1 MNKRSKMTEKEREEL
16 WEEEAVNWD
25 TKPSKL
31 KPLSVDFNLK
41 GVEIDFE
48 TADNIVT
55 ASMFDL
61 YYNLK
66 KEIEYRK
73 AIKEPPKWWEEDL
86 EDNEKLLDATITIL
100 KHFAAYTKWP
110 EELKDK
116 EEVD

>member
-1 MNKRSKMTEKEREEL
+1 MNKRSKMTEKECEEL
-16 WEEEAVNWD
+16 WEEEAVTWD
-25 TKPSKL
+25 NKPS
-31 KPLSVDFNLK
+31 NLK
-41 GVEIDFE
+41 GKDLKLKMEVEIDFE

-73 AIKEPPKWWEEDL
+73 AIKEPPKWWPEDL